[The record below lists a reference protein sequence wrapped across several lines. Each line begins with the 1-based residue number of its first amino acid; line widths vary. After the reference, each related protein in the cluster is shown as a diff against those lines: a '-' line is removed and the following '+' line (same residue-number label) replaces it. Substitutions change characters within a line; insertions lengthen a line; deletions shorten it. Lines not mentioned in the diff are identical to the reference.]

1 MTLLKLITQ
10 ALLFSLSFVLSV
22 FTLVAAPV
30 TIAAPL
36 VITTAALA
44 VILSTII

>member
-1 MTLLKLITQ
+1 MTLSKSISRAIIFILVV
-10 ALLFSLSFVLSV
+10 SLSAMALI
-22 FTLVAAPV
+22 AAPI

-44 VILSTII
+44 IILSATI